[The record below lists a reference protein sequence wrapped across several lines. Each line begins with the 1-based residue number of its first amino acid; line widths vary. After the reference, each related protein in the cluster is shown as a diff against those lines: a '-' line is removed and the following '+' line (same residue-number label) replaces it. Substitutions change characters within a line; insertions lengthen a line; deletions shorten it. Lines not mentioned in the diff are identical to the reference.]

1 MEFLISVRA
10 VILRAITVV
19 CAVAALHPTFAQAVK
34 TAAPEFTIP
43 NTLAAWQSDRKAVRD
58 TLVRLLGAL
67 PARPRVPAV
76 TILGHEDKGGYT
88 EERFQFDNGAG
99 AIVPGVVLIPKGNLK
114 KYPAI
119 YYCHWH
125 GGNYDLGKRELFSTH
140 HTPQIPADA
149 LTQMGFLVVAID
161 AYCFGE
167 RSGKGPGGPDEKGSG
182 EEMSTSKRELWLGRS
197 LWSMMI
203 RDDEMAI
210 DYLFSRPDVDVS
222 RVAVTGISMGA
233 TRTWWLMALDE
244 RLKTGV
250 AVGCMT
256 RYEDLIA
263 AQQLKAHGIY
273 YFVPGMLNHFDT
285 EAIIS
290 LAAPRP
296 MLFMTGAEDSG
307 SPVEGIYKIEKTVKR
322 AYQLYGSESSF
333 VNMVYPKTGHVYTA
347 DMWERMTKWMMTQL
361 K

>member
-1 MEFLISVRA
+1 
-10 VILRAITVV
+10 
-19 CAVAALHPTFAQAVK
+19 
-34 TAAPEFTIP
+34 
-43 NTLAAWQSDRKAVRD
+43 
-58 TLVRLLGAL
+58 
-67 PARPRVPAV
+67 
-76 TILGHEDKGGYT
+76 
-88 EERFQFDNGAG
+88 
-99 AIVPGVVLIPKGNLK
+99 
-114 KYPAI
+114 
-119 YYCHWH
+119 
-125 GGNYDLGKRELFSTH
+125 
-140 HTPQIPADA
+140 
-149 LTQMGFLVVAID
+149 
-161 AYCFGE
+161 
-167 RSGKGPGGPDEKGSG
+167 
-182 EEMSTSKRELWLGRS
+182 
-197 LWSMMI
+197 
-203 RDDEMAI
+203 
-210 DYLFSRPDVDVS
+210 LFSRPDVDVS
-222 RVAVTGISMGA
+222 RVAITGISMGA

-296 MLFMTGAEDSG
+296 MLFMTGDEDSG
-307 SPVEGIYKIEKTVKR
+307 SPPEGIYKIEKVAKR

-333 VNMVYPKTGHVYTA
+333 VNIVYPRTGHVYTA

>member
-1 MEFLISVRA
+1 MHILQFVSISLARVYGIAVFFLLCIQPS
-10 VILRAITVV
+10 
-19 CAVAALHPTFAQAVK
+19 FAQAVK
-34 TAAPEFTIP
+34 VAAPEFAIP
-43 NTLAAWQSDRKAVRD
+43 NNLADWQSNRKAVRD
-58 TLVRLLGAL
+58 TLIKLMGTL
-67 PARPRVPAV
+67 PPR
-76 TILGHEDKGGYT
+76 DKTPQVQVEPRQDRGNYF
-88 EERFQFDNGAG
+88 EERFTFKNGAG
-99 AIVPGVVLIPKGNLK
+99 ATVTGVVLIPKGNLK
-114 KYPAI
+114 RYPAI

-125 GGNYDLGKRELFSTH
+125 GGNYDLGKRELFTTH

-167 RSGKGPGGPDEKGSG
+167 RSGQGPGGPDEKGG
-182 EEMSTSKRELWLGRS
+182 AEELSTSKRELWLGRS
-197 LWSMMI
+197 MWSMI
-203 RDDEMAI
+203 VRDDQLAI

-296 MLFMTGAEDSG
+296 MLFMTGDEDSG
-307 SPVEGIYKIEKTVKR
+307 SPVEGIHRIEKTVKR
-322 AYQLYGSESSF
+322 AY
-333 VNMVYPKTGHVYTA
+333 
-347 DMWERMTKWMMTQL
+347 
-361 K
+361 